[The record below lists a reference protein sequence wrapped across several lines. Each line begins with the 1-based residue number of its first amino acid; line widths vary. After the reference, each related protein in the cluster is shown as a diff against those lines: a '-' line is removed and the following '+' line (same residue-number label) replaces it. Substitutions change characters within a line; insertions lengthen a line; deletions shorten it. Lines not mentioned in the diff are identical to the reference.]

1 MKLVNRMFGTMTA
14 LCAILVLA
22 GTAAASDIANVTTTV
37 TDLFVDLIPLIII
50 LGVFGLILAAVKFR
64 K

>member
-1 MKLVNRMFGTMTA
+1 MKVVNRAYGMMAA
-14 LCAILVLA
+14 LSAFLVMA

>member
-1 MKLVNRMFGTMTA
+1 MKVVNRMFGLMTVFVM
-14 LCAILVLA
+14 LLVTA
-22 GTAAASDIANVTTTV
+22 GTVAASDIANVTTTV